1 MSCWSDLIWIKPD
14 CSGDGMLAAL
24 IADFGDELGT
34 AQI

>member
-1 MSCWSDLIWIKPD
+1 MSCRSDLIWIKPG
-14 CSGDGMLAAL
+14 CSGDGMLAGL